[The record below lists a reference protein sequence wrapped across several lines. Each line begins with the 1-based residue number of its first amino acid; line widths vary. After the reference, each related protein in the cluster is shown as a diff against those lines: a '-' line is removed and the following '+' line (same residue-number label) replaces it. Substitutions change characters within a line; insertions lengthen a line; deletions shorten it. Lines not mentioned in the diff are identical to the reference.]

1 MGTTSKR
8 YLIRDLTQVSV
19 IPYCFTGRFAR
30 PNTVRMVTLQSEEQ
44 DISAYKPWYSYEPQ
58 HFKFF
63 NSKTQ
68 AELTILCMGLSHI
81 DIVECDIIQ
90 L

>member
-8 YLIRDLTQVSV
+8 YLIRDTTQDG
-19 IPYCFTGRFAR
+19 ILPYCFTGRFAR

-44 DISAYKPWYSYEPQ
+44 DISAYKPWYTYEPQ
-58 HFKFF
+58 HFRFF
-63 NSKTQ
+63 HSKTQ
-68 AELTILCMGLSHI
+68 AELIIKCLGLIHI
-81 DIVECDIIQ
+81 DIIECDIIQ